1 MERLK
6 NKKFF
11 VGKQSIK
18 AQEKLF
24 KLGFKWYSDLKP
36 EVKRGDRGFIFLD
49 EVKRISYSNYYDTFK
64 QHRYEEITI
73 KELLEMEVEV
83 EFKPFQKVLVRN
95 TENGIWTA
103 NIYSH
108 YHPDFESYPHRCIGG
123 YWLHCIPFEDNE
135 YLLGTT
141 NSPE

>member
-1 MERLK
+1 
-6 NKKFF
+6 
-11 VGKQSIK
+11 
-18 AQEKLF
+18 
-24 KLGFKWYSDLKP
+24 
-36 EVKRGDRGFIFLD
+36 
-49 EVKRISYSNYYDTFK
+49 
-64 QHRYEEITI
+64 
-73 KELLEMEVEV
+73 MEVEA

-95 TENGIWTA
+95 TENDIWTA

-108 YHPDFESYPHRCIGG
+108 YYPDVESYPHRCIGS

>member
-1 MERLK
+1 MERLL
-6 NKKFF
+6 NKKIF
-11 VGKQSIK
+11 VGEQSIK

-49 EVKRISYSNYYDTFK
+49 KYKRISYSNYYDTFK

-73 KELLEMEVEV
+73 KELLEMEVEA

-95 TENGIWTA
+95 TDSGDWSVD
-103 NIYSH
+103 IYS
-108 YHPDFESYPHRCIGG
+108 YYADLDPYPHRCVGG